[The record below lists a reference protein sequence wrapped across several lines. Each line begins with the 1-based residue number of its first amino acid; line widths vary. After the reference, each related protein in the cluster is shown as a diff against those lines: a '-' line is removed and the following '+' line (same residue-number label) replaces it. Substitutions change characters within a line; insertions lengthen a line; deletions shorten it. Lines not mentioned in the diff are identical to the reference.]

1 MIFAAI
7 KPMKSKYCH
16 FYKIQESCAF
26 YFEIVYIVN
35 LISKDLI
42 QAEFN
47 RMKRTRIWEL
57 RSPGFGLS
65 SVQE

>member
-1 MIFAAI
+1 MNFAAI
-7 KPMKSKYCH
+7 KTMKSKYCH
-16 FYKIQESCAF
+16 FYKIQESYAL

-47 RMKRTRIWEL
+47 RMKRTLIWEL
-57 RSPGFGLS
+57 RNPGFGLG